1 MKIYGICQMKTLVFN
16 VKIVIVGV
24 KLALFAYV
32 TLRAL
37 IIVLALGIVKNVY
50 HYLRVYLILGEI

>member
-1 MKIYGICQMKTLVFN
+1 MKTLVFT

-24 KLALFAYV
+24 KCIGVKIAG
-32 TLRAL
+32 L

>member
-1 MKIYGICQMKTLVFN
+1 MKIYGICKMKTLVFN